1 MSLFIGLMSGTS
13 ADGMDAALVR
23 FETGKAPE
31 LVHACGLAYEQAF
44 SQQLRQLAIT
54 TEASVEELALLDRK
68 IAKLSV
74 KAVRQLLTEANVD
87 ASTVSAIGSHG
98 HTLRHKALRSRRLAD
113 AFSWQVGDPS
123 WIAEHT
129 GICCIADFRRRDIAA
144 GGQGA
149 PLVPAFHQ
157 ACLGASDAPRMVLN
171 IGGIAN
177 LTVLGDQLSGFD
189 CGPGNALMDEWCCLQ
204 WQESQDCNGER
215 AATGKV
221 ITELL
226 TQWQNVDEICSYLQ
240 QPPPK
245 STGRELFNL
254 EALGDQL
261 NNYDAHDVLA
271 TLSQY
276 SVDAIA
282 SAVERY
288 GHCAG
293 EILVCGGGVHNPD
306 LMQRIQAAL
315 PHHRIHSTASAGIHP
330 DWLEAMAFAWLAHQ
344 TLNHLPGN
352 APQVS
357 GADDLR
363 ILGGIYPA

>member
-13 ADGMDAALVR
+13 ADGMDAALVQ
-23 FETGKAPE
+23 FENSKAPK
-31 LVHACGLAYEQAF
+31 LVHACGLEYEPKF

-54 TEASVEELALLDRK
+54 AEASVEELALLDRK

-74 KAVRQLLTEANVD
+74 KAIRQLLAEAQID
-87 ASTVSAIGSHG
+87 ANTVCAIGSHG

-113 AFSWQVGDPS
+113 GFSWQVGDPS

-157 ACLGASDAPRMVLN
+157 ACLGTSAAPRMVLN

-177 LTVLGDQLSGFD
+177 LTVLGEQLSGFD
-189 CGPGNALMDEWCCLQ
+189 CGPGNALMDEWCSLQ
-204 WQESQDCNGER
+204 WQEAQDSNGAR
-215 AATGKV
+215 AAQGE
-221 ITELL
+221 IIPELL
-226 TQWQNVDEICSYLQ
+226 ARWQTQGEIFTYLQ

-254 EALGDQL
+254 QALGDQL
-261 NNYDAHDVLA
+261 NHYNAHDVLA

-276 SVDAIA
+276 SSNSIADA
-282 SAVERY
+282 VVRF
-288 GHCAG
+288 GHATG

-306 LMQRIQAAL
+306 LMQRIQTAL
-315 PHHRIHSTASAGIHP
+315 PNHQIHSTTNAGIHP

-352 APQVS
+352 APQVT
-357 GADDLR
+357 GADGLR